1 MSKPRTDETPCE
13 TNVWQNEAHAAAL
26 IESAMDAIISV
37 DETQRIVLFNPAAEK
52 MFECT
57 AADAINQPIERFLPE
72 RFRAKHPEHI
82 RKFGKTNITKR
93 TMGFGRV
100 FGLRATGEEFPVE
113 ASISYIETGGKKF
126 YTVILRDITQRQE
139 SERRL
144 RELGAMVNQA
154 QDAILSCDLEGRI
167 LFWNR
172 GAERVYGWTA
182 EEVLGQDISRK
193 FYGGKNDT
201 ARIVPAEL
209 YETGEATGEMRHL
222 TRGGVEITVETHMT
236 LVRTETGEPLS
247 ILIINTDIT
256 EKKRLETQFLRAQ
269 RLESI
274 GTLASGI
281 AHDLNN
287 ILSPITMGVQLLQM
301 KPLDEGS
308 LRTLDIIRQSAE
320 RGSNL
325 IKQVLS
331 FARGSSEGQKTTLQ
345 TRHLIKEIAKIL
357 NETFPKNIRIEH
369 HFEPNLPTISGD
381 PTQLH
386 QILMNLCVNA
396 RDAMPSGG
404 TLMIESRNILLDT
417 HYAQIHPDAHPGQY
431 VLITVSDTGVG
442 IPLEYQDRIFDPFFT
457 TKEQGKGT
465 GLGLATVLGIVKSH
479 GGFINVYSEPGK
491 GTSFKI
497 FLPAHSSTLKAQVAE
512 EFSRLPSGHGELI
525 LVVDDETHVREITRT
540 TLETF
545 GYRVALARDGEDG
558 LRVYAANQQEIALV
572 LTDMMMPLMDGPTFI
587 RALRKMN
594 PRIPI
599 IASSGL
605 AEKERALEAEQLGV
619 GNFLAKPITAETLLK
634 MIDSLLHKENLK

>member
-1 MSKPRTDETPCE
+1 
-13 TNVWQNEAHAAAL
+13 VWQSQAHAAAL

-37 DETQRIVLFNPAAEK
+37 DESHRIVLFNPAAEK
-52 MFECT
+52 MFGCR
-57 AADAINQPIERFLPE
+57 ASDAINQPLDRFLPE
-72 RFRAKHPEHI
+72 RFRATHSEHI
-82 RKFGKTNITKR
+82 RKFGKTSTTKR
-93 TMGFGRV
+93 TMGFGQV
-100 FGLRATGEEFPVE
+100 FGLRSSGEEFPVE
-113 ASISYIETGGKKF
+113 ASISFIESGGKIF

-182 EEVLGQDISRK
+182 EEVLGKDISSK
-193 FYGGKNDT
+193 FYGGTNET

-209 YETGEATGEMRHL
+209 YETGESTGEMRHL
-222 TRGGVEITVETHMT
+222 TRSGVEITVETHMT
-236 LVRTETGEPLS
+236 LVRSETGEPRS
-247 ILIINTDIT
+247 VLIINTDIT
-256 EKKRLETQFLRAQ
+256 EKKKLETQFLRAQ

-301 KPLDEGS
+301 KTLDEGS
-308 LRTLDIIRQSAE
+308 QRTLEIIRQSAE

-345 TRHLIKEIAKIL
+345 TRHLIKEIVKIL
-357 NETFPKNIRIEH
+357 NETFPKNISIQH
-369 HFEPNLPTISGD
+369 HFEPDLATISGD

-396 RDAMPSGG
+396 RDAMPKGG
-404 TLMIESRNILLDT
+404 TLTIESRNILLDP
-417 HYAQIHPDAHPGQY
+417 HYAQIHPDARPGQY
-431 VLITVSDTGVG
+431 ILITVSDTGVG

-491 GTSFKI
+491 GASFKI
-497 FLPAHSSTLKAQVAE
+497 FLPGNASTIKTRAAE
-512 EFSRLPSGHGELI
+512 KFSLLPAGRGEVI
-525 LVVDDETHVREITRT
+525 LVVDDEAHVREITRT

-545 GYRVALARDGEDG
+545 GYRVLLAREGEDG
-558 LRVYAANQQEIALV
+558 LRVYAANKKEIALV

-619 GNFLAKPITAETLLK
+619 GNFLAKPYSAECLLK
-634 MIDSLLHKENLK
+634 TIDTLLHKRK